1 MASPNVGKQSWLSL
15 TSTKYD
21 MYTRESVEGKTFNGN
36 NMWLHKDGEVLI
48 IIKTTESGL
57 WKQNKDAQDIFLHI
71 IDQM

>member
-1 MASPNVGKQSWLSL
+1 
-15 TSTKYD
+15 

-36 NMWLHKDGEVLI
+36 NMWLHKDGEV